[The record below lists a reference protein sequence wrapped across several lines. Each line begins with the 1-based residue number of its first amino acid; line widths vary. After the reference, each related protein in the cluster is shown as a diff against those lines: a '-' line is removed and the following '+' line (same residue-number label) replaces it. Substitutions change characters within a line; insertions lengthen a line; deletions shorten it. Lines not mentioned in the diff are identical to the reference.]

1 MTTTKFLDLTD
12 GRLSYDDQGE
22 GPLVLCVPAM
32 IGLRS
37 EFRFTTPL
45 LVAAGFRVVTVDIR
59 GMGESSAA
67 WPAYGSGPTG
77 HDLVALIRHLDAGP
91 ALIAGCS
98 SGAGSAVVAAATAP
112 ELVSGIALLSPFV
125 RDAKGGLAM
134 TLVRAAARIPGVAGM
149 LWKSHYVQMYPG
161 TKPADFDQE
170 RARLAA
176 NLAEPGRG
184 LAAKA
189 YICDMSHAEAES
201 LIPRVNA
208 PAVVVMGTADPDFP
222 DPAAEAAWV
231 AEALG
236 ADLVMVE
243 GSGHH
248 PHAQAPERV
257 VAAIRK
263 LAGV

>member
-1 MTTTKFLDLTD
+1 MTTTKFLDLPD

-22 GPLVLCVPAM
+22 GPLVVCVPAM

-37 EFRFTTPL
+37 EFRHTTPL

-59 GMGESSAA
+59 GMGEASVT

-77 HDLVALIRHLDAGP
+77 HDVLALVRHLDAGP
-91 ALIAGCS
+91 ALVVGCS

-112 ELVSGIALLSPFV
+112 ELVSGIVLLSPFV

-134 TLVRAAARIPGVAGM
+134 TLVRAAARIPGVAGA

-161 TKPADFDQE
+161 VKPADFDQE

-176 NLAEPGRG
+176 NLAQPGRG
-184 LAAKA
+184 AVAKA
-189 YICDMSHAEAES
+189 YICDMTHAEAES
-201 LIPRVNA
+201 LLPRVTA
-208 PAVVVMGTADPDFP
+208 PTTVVMGTADPDFP

-231 AEALG
+231 AETLG
-236 ADLVMVE
+236 GRLVMVE
-243 GSGHH
+243 GAGHH
-248 PHAQAPERV
+248 PHAQAPGQV
-257 VAAIRK
+257 VAAIRE